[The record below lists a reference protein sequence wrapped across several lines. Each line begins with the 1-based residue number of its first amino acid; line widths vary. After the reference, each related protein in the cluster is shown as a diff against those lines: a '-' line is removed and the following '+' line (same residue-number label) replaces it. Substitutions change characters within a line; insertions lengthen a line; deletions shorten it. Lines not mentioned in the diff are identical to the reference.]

1 MTLTLTLLKTKLAAW
16 RALKQYKARDWHERA
31 SQTIELVVL
40 EAEVK
45 QLEAMIDDQEVVT

>member
-45 QLEAMIDDQEVVT
+45 QLEAMIDDQEVK